1 MERDSHN
8 LLLYIVYPSLKW
20 RVWGKQTNRGV
31 IMDYEQKVY
40 DLEYE
45 NKHLKE
51 QNKELQEELNY
62 LLGYKDNLVLINK
75 IMKKAGKVVYQDD
88 NYTEEFNKFWIP
100 ILQRQ
105 YFKYKLTNNKEAIEE
120 LENNVRNNWNLTK
133 DEKIQMIR
141 KIRGTK

>member
-1 MERDSHN
+1 
-8 LLLYIVYPSLKW
+8 
-20 RVWGKQTNRGV
+20 
-31 IMDYEQKVY
+31 MDYEQKVY

-45 NKHLKE
+45 NKKLKE

-75 IMKKAGKVVYQDD
+75 IMKKTGKVVYQDD
-88 NYTEEFNKFWIP
+88 NYTEEFKTFWIP

-120 LENNVRNNWNLTK
+120 LEDNIWKNWNLIPK
-133 DEKIQMIR
+133 DKKEILK
-141 KIRGTK
+141 KIRGVK

>member
-1 MERDSHN
+1 
-8 LLLYIVYPSLKW
+8 
-20 RVWGKQTNRGV
+20 
-31 IMDYEQKVY
+31 MDYEQKVY

-45 NKHLKE
+45 NRKLKE
-51 QNKELQEELNY
+51 QNQELQEELKY

-75 IMKKAGKVVYQDD
+75 IMKKTGKVVYQDD

-105 YFKYKLTNNKEAIEE
+105 YFKYRLTKDKKAIEE

-141 KIRGTK
+141 KIRGVK

>member
-1 MERDSHN
+1 
-8 LLLYIVYPSLKW
+8 
-20 RVWGKQTNRGV
+20 
-31 IMDYEQKVY
+31 MDYEQKVY

-45 NKHLKE
+45 NRKLKE
-51 QNKELQEELNY
+51 QNQELQEELNY

-105 YFKYKLTNNKEAIEE
+105 YFKYKLTNNKEAIKE
-120 LENNVRNNWNLTK
+120 LEDNIWKNWNLIPK
-133 DEKIQMIR
+133 DKKEILK
-141 KIRGTK
+141 KIRGVK

>member
-1 MERDSHN
+1 
-8 LLLYIVYPSLKW
+8 
-20 RVWGKQTNRGV
+20 
-31 IMDYEQKVY
+31 MDYEQKVY

-45 NKHLKE
+45 NKKLKE

-105 YFKYKLTNNKEAIEE
+105 YFKYMLTNNKEAIIE
-120 LENNVRNNWNLTK
+120 LEDNVWKNWNLTK
-133 DEKIQMIR
+133 DDKREILR
-141 KIRGTK
+141 KIRGKK

>member
-1 MERDSHN
+1 
-8 LLLYIVYPSLKW
+8 
-20 RVWGKQTNRGV
+20 
-31 IMDYEQKVY
+31 MDYEQKVY

-45 NKHLKE
+45 NKKLKE
-51 QNKELQEELNY
+51 QNQELQEELNY

-75 IMKKAGKVVYQDD
+75 IMKKTSKVVYQDD

-100 ILQRQ
+100 ILKRQ
-105 YFKYKLTNNKEAIEE
+105 YFKYRLAKDKKAIEE

-141 KIRGTK
+141 KIRGKK

>member
-1 MERDSHN
+1 
-8 LLLYIVYPSLKW
+8 
-20 RVWGKQTNRGV
+20 
-31 IMDYEQKVY
+31 MDYEQKVY

-45 NKHLKE
+45 NKKLKE
-51 QNKELQEELNY
+51 QNQELQEELNY

-120 LENNVRNNWNLTK
+120 LEDNIWKNWNLIPK
-133 DEKIQMIR
+133 DKKEILK
-141 KIRGTK
+141 KIRGVK

>member
-1 MERDSHN
+1 
-8 LLLYIVYPSLKW
+8 VASLGQISKY
-20 RVWGKQTNRGV
+20 GGV

-45 NKHLKE
+45 NKKLKE
-51 QNKELQEELNY
+51 QNQELQEELNY

-133 DEKIQMIR
+133 DEKIQMVR
-141 KIRGTK
+141 KIRG